1 MRVIDSC
8 KTEEHVETTIELCNN
23 LIYMSNNICCMFK
36 KYYSRRDIKRLQE
49 LADIVFASL
58 DQTITVVKEELSGKS
73 SSANTLGFH

>member
-1 MRVIDSC
+1 
-8 KTEEHVETTIELCNN
+8 
-23 LIYMSNNICCMFK
+23 MFK